1 MVLSE
6 FESNSFGGLL
16 GEGITTVS
24 FFSGDRQA
32 AAVFLKDRL
41 AQVAAANPWMVGHLV
56 KEKRHGK
63 RCALRFSR
71 EAPAVKDAVFQVK
84 ESLSLSEDTQYSDL
98 VLNVNNSGA
107 KIPAGTKLLNTP
119 QPVSKLTVA
128 CADGGFALIF
138 SVSHVV
144 CNGGTYYQLLNM
156 LSAHGAVV
164 AMDPTRQEAMQDK
177 VYEYMGRAH

>member
-1 MVLSE
+1 M
-6 FESNSFGGLL
+6 
-16 GEGITTVS
+16 T
-24 FFSGDRQA
+24 
-32 AAVFLKDRL
+32 
-41 AQVAAANPWMVGHLV
+41 
-56 KEKRHGK
+56 
-63 RCALRFSR
+63 
-71 EAPAVKDAVFQVK
+71 DAVFQVK

-156 LSAHGAVV
+156 LSADGAVV